1 MHNIYLA
8 LIALALVVLNG
19 FFVAA
24 EFAIVKL
31 RQTQAEELSSIHGW
45 KGRILLKV
53 RSSLDAYLSA
63 CQLGITL
70 ASLGLGWIGEPAFA
84 QLIEPIL
91 RFLGIESPEAIQGV
105 SFAAAFTAISF
116 LHIVLGELAPKSVAI
131 RMAESISLWTA
142 PPLYVFYWIM
152 YPFIW
157 VLNASTNLF
166 LRSMGVA
173 MAGEGEAVHSVE
185 ELKKVFAASHVH
197 GELGSD
203 SARLLAH
210 AMELDELTAG
220 DLMRPDSEMVRLDLG
235 ADIEANL
242 ALIRKYRYS
251 RYPVYEGEPGNIVGV
266 IHIKDLIIA
275 VEKPGAALALKP
287 YVKSAL
293 LVDQSMTASRI
304 LQHFRE
310 GWPHFAMIINEYGT
324 VEGFVTLDHI
334 LEALIGKIQDE
345 FRHRSPTWEKLPGG
359 HFVGSGSLPIY
370 SLERLLN
377 IDINAEDVNSV
388 GGLVLYK
395 LEKIPEVGDT
405 VKFDTFEI
413 EVKEMDGTRI
423 NKIGVR
429 PVQAGGKS
437 GNLSAGGL

>member
-1 MHNIYLA
+1 MHNFSLT
-8 LIALALVVLNG
+8 LIALALVLLNG

-31 RQTQAEELSSIHGW
+31 RQTQAEELSGIHGW

-53 RSSLDAYLSA
+53 RSNLDAYLSA

-84 QLIEPIL
+84 RLIEPL
-91 RFLGIESPEAIQGV
+91 LLYFGTGSPEAVQGI
-105 SFAAAFTAISF
+105 SFAAAFTVISF

-131 RMAESISLWTA
+131 RMPESISLWTA
-142 PPLYVFYWIM
+142 APLYVFYWIM

-173 MAGEGEAVHSVE
+173 MAAAGEDVHSVE

-235 ADIEANL
+235 ADIETNL

-251 RYPVYEGEPGNIVGV
+251 RYPVYEGEPDNIIGV
-266 IHIKDLIIA
+266 IHIKDLITTRG
-275 VEKPGAALALKP
+275 KPGDTLVLKP
-287 YVKSAL
+287 HVKSAL
-293 LVDQSMTASRI
+293 LVDQSMPASRI
-304 LQHFRE
+304 LHYFRE

-345 FRHRSPTWEKLPGG
+345 FRHRSPSWEKLPDGR
-359 HFVGSGSLPIY
+359 FLGSGSLPIY
-370 SLERLLN
+370 SLERLLD
-377 IDINAEDVNSV
+377 IDIDAEDVNSV
-388 GGLVLYK
+388 GGLVQHK
-395 LEKIPEVGDT
+395 LEKIPKVGDT
-405 VKFDTFEI
+405 VKFDAFEI

-423 NKIGVR
+423 ERIA
-429 PVQAGGKS
+429 VQPALATEKS
-437 GNLSAGGL
+437 GFSANNL